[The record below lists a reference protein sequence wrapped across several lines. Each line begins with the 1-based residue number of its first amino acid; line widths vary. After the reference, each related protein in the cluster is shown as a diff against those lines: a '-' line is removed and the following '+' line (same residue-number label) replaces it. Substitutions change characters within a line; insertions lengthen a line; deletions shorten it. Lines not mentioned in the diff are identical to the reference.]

1 MDIEQLIDALE
12 DKIDAC
18 TTIPLWGRGIID
30 KDELLDLVS
39 DIRMKYPDEM
49 KQAKWV
55 KEERSRIISDAQ
67 KEAAAIIKAAEEK
80 IAAMVNDHDI
90 TQQAYEK
97 ANQIV
102 DSAQQNAHEIRV
114 GANQY
119 ADEKAMA
126 KFIGADS
133 LGFLS
138 IDGLYRAVG
147 PVALGH
153 DQYHQRDHQQRGQ
166 NAAANDELFFHNG
179 ALPRPGDHR
188 LVVSICHSPA
198 LNAVGPK
205 EKIG

>member
-12 DKIDAC
+12 DKIEEC

-30 KDELLDLVS
+30 KDELLDLIS

-67 KEAAAIIKAAEEK
+67 KEAASIIKAAEEK

-90 TQQAYEK
+90 TQLAYEK

-102 DSAQQNAHEIRV
+102 DSAQSNAHEIRI

-119 ADEKAMA
+119 AD
-126 KFIGADS
+126 DV
-133 LGFLS
+133 L
-138 IDGLYRAVG
+138 RA
-147 PVALGH
+147 LEE
-153 DQYHQRDHQQRGQ
+153 
-166 NAAANDELFFHNG
+166 ELIRTAETIRSNRTG
-179 ALPRPGDHR
+179 TR
-188 LVVSICHSPA
+188 
-198 LNAVGPK
+198 
-205 EKIG
+205 